1 MIVISD
7 DDNEPEFASQQFP
20 PQEAQEG
27 QQADRGP
34 WLHPVVPG
42 PHHGPLPNDG
52 DGWNRFDLLGE
63 GECGLLSFRALEEV
77 QSRLASYQLMFWYIH
92 HGDQEGKVR
101 LYLFFI

>member
-1 MIVISD
+1 LCGRGKGDSD

-20 PQEAQEG
+20 HQEAQEG

-52 DGWNRFDLLGE
+52 DGWNRFDLLGV
-63 GECGLLSFRALEEV
+63 GGCGLLSVRALEEV
-77 QSRLASYQLMFWYIH
+77 QSRLALISLTILSADVFVH
-92 HGDQEGKVR
+92 PS
-101 LYLFFI
+101 